1 MQLRDQGLL
10 SLCDLLKAGFPTRI
24 GYAELQER
32 FAPKMPQ
39 EILDMGLSPR
49 DFLTAITW
57 AYGVPKANCIA

>member
-49 DFLTAITW
+49 DFLAAITW